1 MNLTKRQLFLLTE
14 IISKTKKDELT
25 GKYTIYPKDYLF
37 YNLNKRTFQMLER
50 LCKSKNIQIEK
61 LPERLK
67 EKETE
72 QLFKEY
78 HQLKEDLEK
87 INEEKEKQ
95 FIENK
100 IIKIKQ
106 QIVLGHIEVMYRLI
120 NKHFPNLIKEQDS
133 EDVYQ
138 TGYELLTW
146 SIDKYDINK
155 NIKFIEFLKVILI
168 HRLAEKIWVEKMNL
182 KYHEARDLIS
192 MMPNKDFLYEDE
204 LNIEEMKKINET
216 TTNYLLLKSTNE
228 YEVSIETLPE
238 EYLIGSSNP
247 EDDILDK
254 IEKEDILIL
263 IETLPKVQQQI
274 LKLYYG
280 FIDGNK
286 HSNEEI
292 AKIMGFNN
300 GERVRQIK
308 ENALSTL
315 SLEIYRNIYN
325 SYEENSPL
333 LEERLSSTNKVY
345 AKKRKDELEDTI
357 INSLDKE
364 YLVTLLEDL
373 PSIYKEIFK
382 LYYGLKNGKNYSIP
396 EISHLLNKKEEIIK
410 ERKRVAIE
418 HIAKKL
424 NNTKNKN
431 HKEELVKRYIRI
443 KKNEKRWNNQ

>member
-1 MNLTKRQLFLLTE
+1 MKLTKRQLFLLTE

-78 HQLKEDLEK
+78 YQLKEELEN
-87 INEEKEKQ
+87 INEEEKQ
-95 FIENK
+95 LIENK

-106 QIVLGHIEVMYRLI
+106 QIVLGHIEVMDRLI

-133 EDVYQ
+133 EDIYQ

-168 HRLAEKIWVEKMNL
+168 HRLAEKVWIEKMNL
-182 KYHEARDLIS
+182 KYHEARNLIS

-216 TTNYLLLKSTNE
+216 ATNYLLLKSTNE

-247 EDDILDK
+247 EEDILNK

-263 IETLPKVQQQI
+263 IETLPETQQQI

-280 FIDGNK
+280 FIDDNK

-292 AKIMGFNN
+292 AKILGFNN

-382 LYYGLKNGKNYSIP
+382 LYYGLKNGKKYSIQ
-396 EISHLLNKKEEIIK
+396 EISHLLNKREEIIK

-424 NNTKNKN
+424 NNTKNEN

>member
-1 MNLTKRQLFLLTE
+1 MKLTKRQLFLLTE

-78 HQLKEDLEK
+78 YQLKEELEN
-87 INEEKEKQ
+87 INEEEKQ
-95 FIENK
+95 LIENK

-106 QIVLGHIEVMYRLI
+106 QIVLGHIEVMDRLI

-133 EDVYQ
+133 EDIYQ

-168 HRLAEKIWVEKMNL
+168 HRLAEKVWIEKINL
-182 KYHEARDLIS
+182 KYHEARNLIS

-216 TTNYLLLKSTNE
+216 ATNYLLLKSTNE

-247 EDDILDK
+247 EEDILNK

-263 IETLPKVQQQI
+263 IETLPETQQQI

-280 FIDGNK
+280 FIDDNK

-292 AKIMGFNN
+292 AKILGFNN

-382 LYYGLKNGKNYSIP
+382 LYYGLKNGKKYSIQ
-396 EISHLLNKKEEIIK
+396 EISHLLNKREEIIK

-424 NNTKNKN
+424 NNTKNEN

>member
-1 MNLTKRQLFLLTE
+1 MKLTKRQLFLLTE

-78 HQLKEDLEK
+78 YQLKEELEN
-87 INEEKEKQ
+87 INEEEKQ
-95 FIENK
+95 LIENK

-106 QIVLGHIEVMYRLI
+106 QIVLGHIEVMDRLI

-133 EDVYQ
+133 EDIYQ

-168 HRLAEKIWVEKMNL
+168 HRLAEKVWIEKINL
-182 KYHEARDLIS
+182 KYHEARNLIS

-216 TTNYLLLKSTNE
+216 ATNYLLLKSTNE

-247 EDDILDK
+247 EEDILNK

-263 IETLPKVQQQI
+263 IETLPETQQQL

-280 FIDGNK
+280 FIDDNK

-292 AKIMGFNN
+292 AKILGFNN

-308 ENALSTL
+308 ENALSPL

-382 LYYGLKNGKNYSIP
+382 LYYGLKNGKKYSIQ
-396 EISHLLNKKEEIIK
+396 EISHLLNKREEIIK

-424 NNTKNKN
+424 NNTKNEN